1 MSKSNF
7 DFNKIKGAALAP
19 MAGVADSAFREICRS
34 YGAVFTVTEMISAKA
49 LCFQDKKSRELM
61 SFTEGERPC
70 GIQLFGSEPEIMAR
84 AAMFAAEYDPDFID
98 INMGCPVPKV
108 AGSGCGSAL
117 MKSPE
122 LAGEIIKAVTTA
134 VDLPI
139 SVKIRKGWD
148 NNIVN
153 AVEIALIAQ
162 DNGAA
167 AVAVHGRTKAQ
178 GYAGEA
184 DREIIRQVRERLK
197 IPVIANGGIMSAKDA
212 EEMKKAAGCE
222 LIMVARG
229 ALGNPFIFAEIASG
243 CPEPTV
249 EERMETMIR
258 QCEMT
263 CERRGEKRGI
273 LDCRKHA
280 AWYIKGVQGAAAFR
294 KRAVTAKDLVEFKVL
309 AQEVIENIERKR

>member
-1 MSKSNF
+1 MSNSSF

-61 SFTEGERPC
+61 SFTENERPC

-84 AAMFAAEYDPDFID
+84 AAKIAAEYEPDFLD

-108 AGSGCGSAL
+108 AGNGCGSAL
-117 MKSPE
+117 MRSPE
-122 LAGEIIKAVTTA
+122 LAGEIIKAVATA

-148 NNIVN
+148 INSIN

-162 DNGAA
+162 KNGAA

-184 DREIIRQVRERLK
+184 DREIIRQVREALK
-197 IPVIANGGIMSAKDA
+197 IPVIANGGIISAKDV
-212 EEMKKAAGCE
+212 EDMKKATGCE
-222 LIMVARG
+222 IMMVARG

-243 CPEPTV
+243 CSEPTV
-249 EERMETMIR
+249 QERMETMIR
-258 QCEMT
+258 QCELT
-263 CERRGEKRGI
+263 CERRGEKHGI

-280 AWYIKGVQGAAAFR
+280 AWYIKGVQGAATFR
-294 KRAVTAKDLVEFKVL
+294 KRAVVAKNLDELKAL
-309 AQEVIENIERKR
+309 AKEVIDKYKM